1 MLITGIWNSH
11 CGIQKGNAGPGGFTL
26 IELTMVILLL
36 IMFLSLTI
44 PRFRDAVLRDS
55 LKNSSRKL
63 ISNITELRNT
73 AIRDNIDY
81 YLIFDIDSNRLWTDS
96 PMIEEEERE
105 DIKERAY
112 TFPEDVRII
121 DIMFRDEGEKTT
133 GITSIRFTREGYI
146 RPSII
151 HLGSKD
157 GRKFTFVLSPFL
169 GRVELLEDYFDFE
182 EIDENI

>member
-1 MLITGIWNSH
+1 
-11 CGIQKGNAGPGGFTL
+11 
-26 IELTMVILLL
+26 
-36 IMFLSLTI
+36 
-44 PRFRDAVLRDS
+44 
-55 LKNSSRKL
+55 
-63 ISNITELRNT
+63 
-73 AIRDNIDY
+73 
-81 YLIFDIDSNRLWTDS
+81 
-96 PMIEEEERE
+96 MIEEEERE